1 MREKERDG
9 GKGEQK
15 LRASL
20 FLMSSGPTF
29 LSAGRP
35 LRERHELPTPAFGC
49 PRGEPAPP
57 ESSAAP
63 AGRSPCGGGRA
74 REKGPG
80 RATQEHALRTG
91 PTYEGRKKG
100 GKVCRM
106 RGRSCSGG
114 AVGGP
119 KKTAQALTRRAQR
132 RVRFNRERLA
142 EEEAQE
148 REGVWARAAAS
159 DSAPPLLPAARGRR
173 REAPGGEAR
182 SLVAA
187 RGLRRRGPSRTERR
201 SKIDHHEL
209 GEGCGKISFGKG
221 ITARVRG
228 AGGARRSCRGVRA
241 EVRGER
247 DGGDATA
254 CAAPKS
260 ARRCPGSRQV
270 VAIGPSIPSAP
281 NLKHKIFQLVHL
293 LGVAARVPQ
302 LAATLVMA
310 LCAIAGPLASRGRRP
325 GAHALLLGAG
335 VFLATVLTT
344 TAATTGVL
352 LITAAPD
359 LCTALLPAAAVV
371 HGACVARAWR
381 VGPLA
386 LAFALSPL
394 PGRRRSGV
402 RALSDPIRALR
413 RHAVGIADLQDRAD
427 GVVVATTVS

>member
-80 RATQEHALRTG
+80 RATQEHA
-91 PTYEGRKKG
+91 
-100 GKVCRM
+100 
-106 RGRSCSGG
+106 
-114 AVGGP
+114 
-119 KKTAQALTRRAQR
+119 
-132 RVRFNRERLA
+132 

-209 GEGCGKISFGKG
+209 GEGCGKISFGEGK
-221 ITARVRG
+221 TKQL
-228 AGGARRSCRGVRA
+228 SCRGVRA

-254 CAAPKS
+254 C
-260 ARRCPGSRQV
+260 
-270 VAIGPSIPSAP
+270 
-281 NLKHKIFQLVHL
+281 
-293 LGVAARVPQ
+293 
-302 LAATLVMA
+302 
-310 LCAIAGPLASRGRRP
+310 
-325 GAHALLLGAG
+325 
-335 VFLATVLTT
+335 
-344 TAATTGVL
+344 
-352 LITAAPD
+352 
-359 LCTALLPAAAVV
+359 
-371 HGACVARAWR
+371 
-381 VGPLA
+381 
-386 LAFALSPL
+386 
-394 PGRRRSGV
+394 
-402 RALSDPIRALR
+402 
-413 RHAVGIADLQDRAD
+413 
-427 GVVVATTVS
+427 